1 MTQAVTRKLTLNE
14 FLSLPEGETACEL
27 IDGAAVPKVSSHRFH
42 SRTCLALSRTLENW
56 ALSRGEIGVEWAV
69 VLSRQGKPW
78 VPVPDLLYISNE
90 RLSSMGDEDGPCPLP
105 PELAIE
111 VISPDQSFGGM
122 AEKATD
128 YLSAGISR
136 VWIVDPKAK
145 TITVFMPE
153 KLPITYRE
161 DRVLSDELLPGLALT
176 AQDVFRGVITH
187 G

>member
-1 MTQAVTRKLTLNE
+1 MTQAATRKLTLDE
-14 FLSLPEGETACEL
+14 FLALPDGETAFEL
-27 IDGAAVPKVSSHRFH
+27 IDGVAIPKVSPQRFH
-42 SRTCLALSRTLENW
+42 SRTCLALIRILENW

-69 VLSRQGKPW
+69 VLPREGNPW

-90 RLSSMGDEDGPCPLP
+90 RLSNMGDEDGPCPVP

-128 YLSAGISR
+128 YLSAGVSR
-136 VWIVDPKAK
+136 VWIVDPRAK

-153 KLPITYRE
+153 QLPITYRGN
-161 DRVLSDELLPGLALT
+161 RVLSDELFPTLELT
-176 AQDVFRGVITH
+176 AQKVFEAAQLS
-187 G
+187 